1 MSEIFG
7 ERRKGL
13 LRHLLKNRAG
23 ATVQELVQVL
33 QVTRTAVRQHIAAL
47 IRDGVVAP
55 AAQVPSGGR
64 PRRLFALTEAGRAA
78 FPRHFA
84 WFGELL
90 VEAVAADRDA
100 ARVTTRLRRIA
111 ASVVAQNRHDTP
123 ARELQTIER
132 LAAQMDQLGY
142 DVQLATDADGGRAIE
157 ASSCIFHDLAMK
169 HPEVCQFD
177 LALLSGYAGGRVEL
191 NECVARGGRVCRFKV
206 SAALLNR
213 APALSPS
220 EVDQRLASRVKRNR
234 QTLPPRTMHSQCST
248 F

>member
-13 LRHLLKNRAG
+13 LRHLFKNRAG

-47 IRDGVVAP
+47 IRDGMVAP
-55 AAQVPSGGR
+55 AAQIASGGR

-78 FPRHFA
+78 FPRHFS

-90 VEAVAADRDA
+90 VEAVAADRSA
-100 ARVTTRLRRIA
+100 ARLPMRLRRIA
-111 ASVVAQNRHDTP
+111 AAVVAQNRHDAQ
-123 ARELQTIER
+123 ARESQTVER
-132 LAAQMDQLGY
+132 LAARMNQLGY
-142 DVQLATDADGGRAIE
+142 DARVATDADGGPAIE
-157 ASSCIFHDLAMK
+157 TSSCIFHDLAMK

-191 NECVARGGRVCRFKV
+191 NECMARGGRVCRFKM
-206 SAALLNR
+206 SAALLDR
-213 APALSPS
+213 APAVSPS
-220 EVDQRLASRVKRNR
+220 EADQRLASRVKRNR